1 MRLKGK
7 KVVVPGGASGIGE
20 AFVRLAAT
28 EGAAEIVIYDVNA
41 ENGEKIAAEAGKA
54 SCRFQR
60 LDLTDATAIWDT
72 VTAEDAAGP
81 IDIAVICAGVVSP
94 CGILGRGAKDP
105 RTAYFEFANEFERQ
119 TRVNLLGNGNF
130 LAAMMQ
136 IYLPRKSGMA
146 VVVSSVAAQ
155 SEMAARTPYAATKA
169 GLSMLVHNAA
179 NDLYVAGRPDH
190 SLGGIVINGVA
201 PARVETALMINNLRL
216 LAEGPGGAEA
226 VEAAKRKFRSSQHSG
241 KVLTP
246 EYVAEWLVRLAIDPM
261 TSGTIY
267 QLGGP
272 ANFFE

>member
-28 EGAAEIVIYDVNA
+28 EGASEIVIYDVNA
-41 ENGEKIAAEAGKA
+41 EAGDEIVAEVGEH
-54 SCRFQR
+54 CRFTR
-60 LDLTDATAIWDT
+60 LDVTDASAIWDT
-72 VTAEDAAGP
+72 VAAEDARGP

-94 CGILGRGAKDP
+94 CGILGRGATDP
-105 RTAYFEFANEFERQ
+105 RTAYFEFALEFERQ

-136 IYLPRKSGMA
+136 LFLPRKVGVA

-155 SEMAARTPYAATKA
+155 SEMATRTPYAATKA
-169 GLSMLVHNAA
+169 GLSMLIHNAA
-179 NDLYVAGRPDH
+179 NDLYVAGRPGH
-190 SLGGIVINGVA
+190 SLGGMVVNGVA
-201 PARVETALMINNLRL
+201 PARVETALMINNLRIL
-216 LAEGPGGAEA
+216 REGPGGEEAAEA
-226 VEAAKRKFRSSQHSG
+226 AQRKFRSSQHSG
-241 KVLTP
+241 KVLAP
-246 EYVAEWLVRLAIDPM
+246 EYVAEWLVRLAIDPL
-261 TSGTIY
+261 TSGTIF

>member
-7 KVVVPGGASGIGE
+7 KLVVPGGASGIGE

-41 ENGEKIAAEAGKA
+41 EAGERIAAEAGGR
-54 SCRFQR
+54 CRFTR
-60 LDLTDATAIWDT
+60 LDVTDANAIWDT
-72 VTAEDAAGP
+72 VASEDARGP

-94 CGILGRGAKDP
+94 CGILGRGATDP
-105 RTAYFEFANEFERQ
+105 RKAYFEFVNEFERQ

-136 IYLPRKSGMA
+136 LYLPRKAGVA
-146 VVVSSVAAQ
+146 VVVTSVAAH

-169 GLSMLVHNAA
+169 GLSMLVRNAA

-190 SLGGIVINGVA
+190 ALGEIVVNGVA

-216 LAEGPGGAEA
+216 LREGPGGEEA

-241 KVLTP
+241 QVLTP
-246 EYVAEWLVRLAIDPM
+246 EYVAEWLVRLATDPL

>member
-7 KVVVPGGASGIGE
+7 KIVVPGGASGIGE
-20 AFVRLAAT
+20 AFVRLAAA
-28 EGAAEIVIYDVNA
+28 EGADEIVIYDV
-41 ENGEKIAAEAGKA
+41 KAEAGA
-54 SCRFQR
+54 RITGELGGHCRFTR
-60 LDLTDATAIWDT
+60 LDITDAGAIWDT
-72 VTAEDAAGP
+72 VSAEDTRRA

-94 CGILGRGAKDP
+94 CGILGRGATDP

-119 TRVNLLGNGNF
+119 TRVNMLGNGNF
-130 LAAMMQ
+130 LAAIMQ
-136 IYLPRKSGMA
+136 MFLPRKAGIA
-146 VVVSSVAAQ
+146 VVVSSVAAT

-169 GLSMLVHNAA
+169 GLSMLVRNAA
-179 NDLYVAGRPDH
+179 NDLYVAGRPDQ
-190 SLGGIVINGVA
+190 SLGGIVVNGVA
-201 PARVETALMINNLRL
+201 PARVETALMLNNLRIL
-216 LAEGPGGAEA
+216 REGPGGEEA

-246 EYVAEWLVRLAIDPM
+246 EYVAEWLVRMATDPL